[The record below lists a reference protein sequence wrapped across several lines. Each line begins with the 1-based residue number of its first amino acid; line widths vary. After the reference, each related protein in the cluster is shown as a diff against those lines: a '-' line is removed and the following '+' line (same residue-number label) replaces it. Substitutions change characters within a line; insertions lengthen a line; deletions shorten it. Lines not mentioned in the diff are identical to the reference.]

1 MVLQGFMTGHLWHLR
16 NAGFAAALTT
26 LVLACGAPAHV
37 ESATNAAPPQE
48 AVASGFSDDDKGWAK
63 YHSKR
68 FSLSLPMPDGRNW
81 KIDDHSRPELTAT
94 HPATRST
101 LVFGITN
108 EGELMNRQKCEERAR
123 QQGLVPARDL
133 RTVDDEVTVGPEA
146 FDTRV
151 WVALEPGKTEA
162 APIVGHLFAFGA
174 YVRRCMFFHLTSEVG
189 AAKDES
195 VLSSRLA
202 TARVRMLG
210 GITVDDF
217 DAVPREKPQNTR

>member
-1 MVLQGFMTGHLWHLR
+1 MTGHLWHR
-16 NAGFAAALTT
+16 SYAGFAAALTT
-26 LVLACGAPAHV
+26 LVLGCGGPAHV
-37 ESATNAAPPQE
+37 ESATSAAQPQE
-48 AVASGFSDDDKGWAK
+48 AVASGFSDDDRGWAK

-68 FSLSLPMPDGRNW
+68 FALSIPMPDGKNW
-81 KIDDHSRPELTAT
+81 KIDDHSRRELVAT
-94 HPATRST
+94 HPSTRST
-101 LVFGITN
+101 LVFATSN

-123 QQGLVPARDL
+123 QQGLVPTGDL

-151 WVALEPGKTEA
+151 WVALEPGKNEG

-174 YVRRCMFFHLTSEVG
+174 YVRRCMFFHLTSEVTT
-189 AAKDES
+189 ARDES

-210 GITVDDF
+210 GLTVDDF

>member
-1 MVLQGFMTGHLWHLR
+1 MTGHLWR
-16 NAGFAAALTT
+16 PSSAGFAAALTMT
-26 LVLACGAPAHV
+26 MACGGPAHV
-37 ESATNAAPPQE
+37 ESATSAAPPQD
-48 AVASGFSDDDKGWAK
+48 ATASGFSDDDRGWAK

-68 FSLSLPMPDGRNW
+68 FSLSIPVPDGKNW
-81 KIDDHSRPELTAT
+81 KIDDHSRRELFAT
-94 HPATRST
+94 HASTRST
-101 LVFGITN
+101 FVFATSN

-123 QQGLVPARDL
+123 TQGLVPAGEL

-174 YVRRCMFFHLTSEVG
+174 YVRRCMFFHLTSEV
-189 AAKDES
+189 ATAKDES